1 MNHEDEELI
10 KTVIK
15 LLRDIPKYNPY
26 FVSPQLDEE
35 NDLDSKLKMKDAM
48 IEHLKDRI
56 RIEQDRN
63 RSLSNQLKIAK
74 QQKK

>member
-26 FVSPQLDEE
+26 FVSPQLDEQ
-35 NDLDSKLKMKDAM
+35 NDLDSKIQVKNGE
-48 IEHLKDRI
+48 IEHLKNQLQI
-56 RIEQDRN
+56 KNATIK
-63 RSLSNQLKIAK
+63 SLQNQLKTEK
-74 QQKK
+74 LRK